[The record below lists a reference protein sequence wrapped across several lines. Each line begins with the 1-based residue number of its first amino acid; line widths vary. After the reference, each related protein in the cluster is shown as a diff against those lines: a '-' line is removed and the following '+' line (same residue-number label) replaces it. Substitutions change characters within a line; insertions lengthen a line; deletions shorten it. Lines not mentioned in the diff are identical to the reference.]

1 MREKVIE
8 RLISNWKDLVDTGA
22 FTEEDLHNSLEMQ
35 VEHSGQGWDMSLEDL
50 EADPEMA
57 EMMGY
62 DIDNM
67 TDEQV
72 DEWQEIVKEAASRYL
87 TKTDEWPNRWWE
99 PGAEDAPE
107 VLPEDQWLPD
117 GEELPFE

>member
-1 MREKVIE
+1 MREKVIG

-22 FTEEDLHNSLEMQ
+22 FTEEDMLSSLEMQ

-50 EADPEMA
+50 EADPGMA

-72 DEWQEIVKEAASRYL
+72 DEWREVVEEAAERYL
-87 TKTDEWPNRWWE
+87 AKTDEWPNRWWE
-99 PGAEDAPE
+99 PGAEDAPK

-117 GEELPFE
+117 NEELPFE